1 MASEDWEGNIEG
13 EEEVERVKV
22 ATPLPL
28 PPPIIDEP
36 LGLKEGLGV
45 RVELW
50 VSLGEE
56 EEVRQAVV
64 EKVGE
69 GVPLKVAPP
78 PPIFPAIEAVR
89 TGEIVPPFP

>member
-1 MASEDWEGNIEG
+1 MANEDGEGKLVG
-13 EEEVERVKV
+13 EVEVERVKV

-45 RVELW
+45 RVELC

-56 EEVRQAVV
+56 EVV
-64 EKVGE
+64 
-69 GVPLKVAPP
+69 
-78 PPIFPAIEAVR
+78 
-89 TGEIVPPFP
+89 